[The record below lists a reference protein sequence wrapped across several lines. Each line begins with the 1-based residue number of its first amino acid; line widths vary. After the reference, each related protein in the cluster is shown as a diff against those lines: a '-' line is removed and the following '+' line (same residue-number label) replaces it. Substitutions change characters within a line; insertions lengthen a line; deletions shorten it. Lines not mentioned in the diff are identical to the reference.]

1 MTIYRLAH
9 SKYKDDRHGEGAAL
23 FGGRWNAVGVPV
35 LYATQHISLAVL
47 ELLVNFNH
55 AESAFKIDFYL
66 LEFDLETIKPHVL
79 TTSSLKKNWQ
89 DDLQYTQF
97 IGNQFLLSNAQVAMQ
112 VPSAVVPEE
121 NNYLLN
127 PQHKDF
133 KKIVLKNSKK
143 YPLDR
148 RLM

>member
-9 SKYKDDRHGEGAAL
+9 SKYKDDLHGEGAAL
-23 FGGRWNAVGVPV
+23 YGGRWNPIGVPV

-47 ELLVNFNH
+47 KLLVNYNPS
-55 AESAFKIDFYL
+55 ESPFKVDFYL
-66 LEFDLETIKPHVL
+66 LELDLHTLKPHVV
-79 TTSSLKKNWQ
+79 TASSLKKNWQ
-89 DDLQYTQF
+89 HDLPYTQF
-97 IGNQFLLSNAQVAMQ
+97 IGNQFLLSNVHVALQ

-133 KKIVLKNSKK
+133 KKILLKYSKK
-143 YPLDR
+143 YPLDQ
-148 RLM
+148 RLF